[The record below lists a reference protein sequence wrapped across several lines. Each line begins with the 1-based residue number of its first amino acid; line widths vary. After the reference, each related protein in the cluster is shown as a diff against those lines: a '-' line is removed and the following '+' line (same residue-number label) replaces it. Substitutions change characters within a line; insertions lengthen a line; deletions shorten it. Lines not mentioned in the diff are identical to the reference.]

1 MLLKRFHQIEIPKY
15 ISPNFLTLS
24 IDVKTLTSE
33 EIRATYTR
41 EIAERL
47 ITAKDDANFVIS
59 QGNSNDLYIP
69 LRHDFYI
76 TKNPKKADLLVGI
89 DNNSEP
95 NIKIIKELQNP
106 NDKYQLSFGNVV
118 KAVDKQLESKSI
130 KFIYESS
137 NNYHRFNK
145 YTLDLFLKFYNI
157 KDNKNIIEHIKKQNK
172 KR

>member
-1 MLLKRFHQIEIPKY
+1 
-15 ISPNFLTLS
+15 
-24 IDVKTLTSE
+24 
-33 EIRATYTR
+33 
-41 EIAERL
+41 
-47 ITAKDDANFVIS
+47 VIS

-76 TKNPKKADLLVGI
+76 TKNPKKAGLLVGI
-89 DNNSEP
+89 DNNSETS
-95 NIKIIKELQNP
+95 IKITKESQDP
-106 NDKYQLSFGNVV
+106 NDKYKLSFGNVV

-137 NNYHRFNK
+137 NNYRRFNK

-157 KDNKNIIEHIKKQNK
+157 KDNEKYAYVFAGVYRYSQQLVEFIVSEIKDNENIIEHIKKQNK